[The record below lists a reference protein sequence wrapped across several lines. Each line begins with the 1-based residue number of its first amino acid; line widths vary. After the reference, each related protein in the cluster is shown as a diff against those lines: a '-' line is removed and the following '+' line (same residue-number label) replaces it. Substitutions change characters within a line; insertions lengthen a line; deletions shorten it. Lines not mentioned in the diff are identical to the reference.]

1 MRKKRTPYFKKHLI
15 QSFTLLLAGLT
26 CTFALAAP
34 VELEMQQGTLI
45 GEQAGTVA
53 SFKSIPFAVPPIGD
67 RRWKEPVAAPAWRG
81 KRLATAFSPQ
91 CSQEPYAQGSMFTS
105 PSPPSSEDCLYL
117 NVWSANVNAEKPA
130 AVMVWIHGGALT
142 RGTGGSAFYDGTK
155 LAEKGVVLVTINYR
169 LGPFGYLAHSALTQE
184 SEHGS
189 SGNYGTLDQIAA
201 LQWVQNN
208 IASFG
213 GDPSNVTIFGESAGS
228 WSVNH
233 LTASPLAAGLFQ
245 RAIGESGAKFDPMP
259 LLTTESN
266 SVPSAQATGERFA
279 EHLGA
284 KEIAQLRRMTSDE
297 ILDGFATFK
306 SQGFSQPN
314 VDGWVFPDHIAK
326 IYRDGKQNVVS
337 LLIGSNA
344 DEGTNLMA
352 PPKEAESAAKMFEQM
367 GGDFTDQLLAVYNF
381 EENFV
386 SASYA
391 MFRDMIFTWNMS
403 RWATLASDRNKD
415 TWLYYFT
422 FAPPAPM
429 QGKLGA
435 YHAAEIRYVFNNE
448 SFTFDGSKAT
458 RSEAKLGDMLSDYW
472 VNFAKT
478 GIPSSE
484 KGPVWPRYDRVD
496 MSYMTIDKKFEVK
509 QNLLQRELNIV
520 NAIMA
525 RRWDD

>member
-1 MRKKRTPYFKKHLI
+1 MRKKRTPNVKKHLRL
-15 QSFTLLLAGLT
+15 SFTLLLSGLV
-26 CTFALAAP
+26 CTLAMAAP
-34 VELEMQQGTLI
+34 LELETEQGVLV
-45 GEQAGTVA
+45 GEQSGTVA

-67 RRWKEPVAAPAWRG
+67 LRWKEPKAAPAWRG
-81 KRLATAFSPQ
+81 KRLATEFSPQ
-91 CSQEPYAQGSMFTS
+91 CSQEPYPLGSMFTR

-117 NVWSANVNAEKPA
+117 NVWTANVDAEKPA

-169 LGPFGYLAHSALTQE
+169 LGPFGYLAHSELTQE
-184 SEHGS
+184 SEHSS
-189 SGNYGTLDQIAA
+189 SGNYGTLDQIEA
-201 LQWVQNN
+201 LKWVQNN

-245 RAIGESGAKFDPMP
+245 RAIGQSGAKFDPMP
-259 LLTTESN
+259 LLLSESD

-279 EHLGA
+279 EHLEA
-284 KEIAQLRRMTSDE
+284 KEIAQLRRLSSDE
-297 ILDGFATFK
+297 ILDGFATFE
-306 SQGFSQPN
+306 SQSLSQPN

-326 IYRDGKQNVVS
+326 IYRDGKQNDVS

-352 PPKEAESAAKMFEQM
+352 APKDANSAHKMFEQM
-367 GGDFTDQLLAVYNF
+367 GGEFTDQLLAVYNF
-381 EENFV
+381 EKDFT

-391 MFRDMIFTWNMS
+391 MFRDMIFTWNMT

-422 FAPPAPM
+422 FVPPAPM
-429 QGKLGA
+429 EGKLGA

-448 SFTFDGSKAT
+448 STTFDGSKAT

-478 GIPSSE
+478 GVPSSE
-484 KGPVWPRYDRVD
+484 KGTAWPRYDRVD

-509 QNLLQRELNIV
+509 RNLLQRELNIV

-525 RRWDD
+525 RRWQD